1 MKKQHLDKLFY
12 LVSVYKMLKIIRDSN
27 VAPAK
32 KGRGKHNTSD
42 NSSATALKRKIQS
55 RVASQTKK
63 NTLFGDKYSI
73 VAKNAGG
80 VAKQQKSKGGNQGT
94 YLYFKSI
101 FPSMSLNSLTKQ
113 N

>member
-1 MKKQHLDKLFY
+1 
-12 LVSVYKMLKIIRDSN
+12 MLKIIRESN
-27 VAPAK
+27 VAPSNVRE
-32 KGRGKHNTSD
+32 RGKHNTSD

-55 RVASQTKK
+55 RVASQSKK

-80 VAKQQKSKGGNQGT
+80 PEKQQKPKGGSQGT
-94 YLYFKSI
+94 YLYFKGI
-101 FPSMSLNSLTKQ
+101 FPSMSLNSVTKQ